1 MLQLCIKSIFL
12 SFLVLSSSL
21 ACAAEELVFW
31 NFWDPK
37 FILPVI
43 EQFEK
48 DNPGVKIRN
57 EQISWN
63 NGLDK
68 VVVAMANGRAPDI
81 CELGSTWTGRFM
93 AEGALIDV
101 TGQFADLKPRYLMW
115 GPVTMGDRLYGMPW
129 LVSTRVMFF
138 NRDLY
143 KKAGLDPDKPPKT
156 WAELLD
162 AASRIHNPGEGV
174 YGFGMNAG
182 EGHILYKK
190 FMPFAW
196 GNGGQIIDAA
206 DRFVFDSSATR
217 EALDFYLKLKEF
229 SYCEKQDLLDEAFKR
244 GKLGLAVSGSWNF
257 ARYPV
262 EAPQLD
268 FGVALMPEPAADKGF
283 STSFMGGQVLVLFK
297 TCKNPEIA
305 ARFIRFLTRAE
316 NTLPITREAF
326 VSFPA
331 HLEAYKDELFT
342 ADPRMAVFV
351 EQLKTAI
358 HPPVHRLWIDLEKII
373 NSTVEK
379 AMYGQV
385 IDEVFAEA
393 KIEFK
398 RVVARNEDSTAR
410 AQSHDSSS
418 LPVSDSRESPWGRGG
433 ITIFLLALIGTG
445 IIVNALLLAYV
456 LRAGKG
462 SRQNNLPDADGPIR
476 RSQRVLLF
484 MSPWLLT
491 FGVFWLYPL
500 LFSLIL
506 SFCAYDVFHPAV
518 FSFAGLKNYL
528 RLLEDAD
535 FVQSFSNTLFFV
547 IGTTPVITAL
557 ALALALMINSVRQGS
572 QVFRSV
578 FFLPS
583 IISIVV
589 TATIFKSIYSPV
601 GILNRMLG
609 LAGLPGHA
617 WLVEKGLA
625 LPAIMLMNIWAY
637 TGFYMVLYLA
647 ALKAVPRQLYEAA
660 EVDGADEWQQLRFIT
675 LPQIRNMTIFI
686 LIMNTIRS
694 WQVFPEVFTLTRGG
708 PVGSTNTIVHHLY
721 ETAFRYHEMG
731 YSSAISY
738 VLLVIIL
745 AFSFFQMHILQG
757 KNR

>member
-1 MLQLCIKSIFL
+1 MLTI
-12 SFLVLSSSL
+12 SL
-21 ACAAEELVFW
+21 GCAAEELVFW

-48 DNPGVKIRN
+48 DNPGVSIRN

-101 TGQFADLKPRYLMW
+101 SSQFADLKPEYLMW
-115 GPVTMGDRLYGMPW
+115 EPVTLDGRLYGMPW
-129 LVSTRVMFF
+129 LVSTRVMFY
-138 NRDLY
+138 NRDLFRQ
-143 KKAGLDPDKPPKT
+143 AGLDPDRPPQT
-156 WAELLD
+156 WADLLE
-162 AASRIHNPGEGV
+162 ATRRIHNPAEGL

-206 DRFVFDSSATR
+206 DRFVFDSPATR
-217 EALDFYLKLKEF
+217 GALDFYLKLKEF

-262 EAPQLD
+262 EAPELD
-268 FGVALMPEPAADKGF
+268 FGVALMPKPAADKGF
-283 STSFMGGQVLVLFK
+283 STSFLGGQVLALFK

-305 ARFIRFLTRAE
+305 AKFIRFLTRAE

-331 HLEAYKDELFT
+331 HRVAYKDPLFT
-342 ADPRMAVFV
+342 ADPRLVVFV
-351 EQLKTAI
+351 EQMKTAI

-379 AMYGQV
+379 TMYGQGV
-385 IDEVFAEA
+385 DEVFAA
-393 KIEFK
+393 AATEF
-398 RVVARNEDSTAR
+398 RRIAARQGVSAG
-410 AQSHDSSS
+410 Q
-418 LPVSDSRESPWGRGG
+418 LPGQASDTRESPWGRGG
-433 ITIFLLALIGTG
+433 LTIFMLALISTG
-445 IIVNALLLAYV
+445 ITVNAILLVYV
-456 LRAGKG
+456 LQARKKAWQKPLAE
-462 SRQNNLPDADGPIR
+462 SSGPIQ

-491 FGVFWLYPL
+491 FVVFWLYPL

-506 SFCAYDVFHPAV
+506 SFCDYDVFHPAV

-528 RLLEDAD
+528 RLVNDAD
-535 FVQSFSNTLFFV
+535 FVQSFSNTLIFV
-547 IGTTPVITAL
+547 IGTTPVTTVL
-557 ALALALMINSVRQGS
+557 ALALALMISSVRRGS
-572 QVFRSV
+572 EVFRSI

-609 LAGLPGHA
+609 LVGLPGHA

-721 ETAFRYHEMG
+721 DTAFRYHEMG

-738 VLLVIIL
+738 VLLAIIL